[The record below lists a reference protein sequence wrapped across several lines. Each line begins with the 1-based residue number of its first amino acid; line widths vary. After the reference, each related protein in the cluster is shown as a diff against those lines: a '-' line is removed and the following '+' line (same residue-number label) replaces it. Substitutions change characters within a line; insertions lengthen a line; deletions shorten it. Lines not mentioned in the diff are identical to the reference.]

1 MAYQHK
7 IDGCL
12 SSTIG
17 SDHGL
22 KKQTLED
29 LKPLAQEA
37 LLKFQHV
44 YERGDLPHF
53 TLPFLRKDLAEASP
67 LALKFQDEFSDVIIL
82 GTGGSSLGGQTL
94 SVLAERACPRLHF
107 MDNIDPHTFSHLLAT
122 IDPKTTGVIAI
133 SKSGSTAETLLQF
146 LTCVDHWCTHLSEQS
161 LSHHFLVITEQ
172 KSSPLF
178 RLKERYGI
186 PFIEHDAKLGGRF
199 SIFSLVGL
207 FPALLV
213 GVDVIAFR
221 QGSASLIE
229 QMINC
234 ADALEFAPSVG
245 AMLSYAQWK
254 DHKKTIS
261 VMMPYVD
268 QLQFF
273 SKWYRQLWAESLG
286 KSGKGTTP
294 VDALGAVDQHS
305 QLQLYL
311 DGPRD
316 KFFTV
321 LTTDMAHKGPK
332 TCPSHLIDDADLQ
345 YLYDKK
351 LGDLMEAEQRATIET
366 LIKNQCPTRVIHVPE
381 INAYAL
387 GELSMHFVLETLFTS
402 ELLGVDPFNQPAVE
416 QGKILAKKYLL
427 ERA

>member
-7 IDGCL
+7 IEGCF
-12 SSTIG
+12 SSALG
-17 SDHGL
+17 SSNGL
-22 KKQTLED
+22 KKKALED
-29 LKPLAQEA
+29 FKPAAQEA
-37 LLKFQHV
+37 LLKFQHI
-44 YERGDLPHF
+44 YEQGSLPHF
-53 TLPFLRKDLAEASP
+53 TLPFFRKDLLEASP
-67 LALKFQDEFSDVIIL
+67 HVVKFQDEFSDIIIL

-94 SVLAERACPRLHF
+94 SVLADRSLPQLHF
-107 MDNIDPHTFSHLLAT
+107 MDNIDPNTFSKLLSK

-146 LTCVDHWCTHLSEQS
+146 LTCMNHWKQHLSDQA
-161 LSHHFLVITEQ
+161 LSHHFLVITEE

-178 RLKERYGI
+178 RLKERYNLS
-186 PFIEHDAKLGGRF
+186 FIEHDPALGGRF

-213 GVDVIAFR
+213 GVDVLAFR
-221 QGSASLIE
+221 QGAASLIE
-229 QMINC
+229 KMVACSNV
-234 ADALEFAPSVG
+234 LEFAPAVG
-245 AMLSYAQWK
+245 AILSYAFWK

-286 KSGKGTTP
+286 KSEKGTTP

-311 DGPRD
+311 DGPKD
-316 KFFTV
+316 KFFTI
-321 LTTDMAHKGPK
+321 LTTDMGLRGPDSLDPK
-332 TCPSHLIDDADLQ
+332 LIDDADLE
-345 YLYDKK
+345 YLYHKK
-351 LGDLMEAEQRATIET
+351 LGDLMDAEQRATIET
-366 LIKNQCPTRVIHVPE
+366 LINNHYPTRVIHIPE
-381 INAYAL
+381 ITPYAL
-387 GELSMHFVLETLFTS
+387 GELSMHFVLETLFMA
-402 ELLGVDPFNQPAVE
+402 ELLEVDPFSQPAVE

-427 ERA
+427 ERS